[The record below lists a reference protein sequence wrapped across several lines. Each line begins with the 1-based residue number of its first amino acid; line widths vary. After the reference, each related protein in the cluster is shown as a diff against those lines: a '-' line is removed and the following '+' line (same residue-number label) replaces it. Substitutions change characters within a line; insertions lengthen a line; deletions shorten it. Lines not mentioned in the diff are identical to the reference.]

1 MHIQSNISVA
11 RNLLLYIIKTGM
23 IKLLQVQCLSIT
35 KAINQIRAKNNLN
48 YKKKVHNQ
56 VVEKF

>member
-48 YKKKVHNQ
+48 YKKKVHN
-56 VVEKF
+56 